1 MVDMQLLR
9 RMEEAGASGRD
20 TRVLVAYLRHQE
32 QGMPLGAWT
41 FRRKT
46 YFTSAKT
53 VAANLGITEK
63 AVSRSLSHLVR
74 LGIIERIS
82 AGHKGN
88 TALYALKQ
96 SPTDTSPFAD
106 PHSSTNQSCND
117 PEDAKGN
124 VENSD
129 SSTNRLCNDPH
140 SSTNRLCNDPQSS
153 TNRLCNTASKVNQS
167 VAPLRVSTSRAS
179 SREAEGEDLPSDE
192 DEASHDQ
199 TAAEWLDEATKRQ
212 GSRP

>member
-1 MVDMQLLR
+1 MAGSAGKRDFCMVDMQLLR

-41 FRRKT
+41 FREKT

-129 SSTNRLCNDPH
+129 SSTNRLCNDP
-140 SSTNRLCNDPQSS
+140 QSS

-179 SREAEGEDLPSDE
+179 SREAEGEGLPSDE
-192 DEASHDQ
+192 EEASHDQ
-199 TAAEWLDEATKRQ
+199 TAAEWLDEATERQ

>member
-1 MVDMQLLR
+1 MAGSAGKRDFCMVDMQLLR

-41 FRRKT
+41 FRCKT

-106 PHSSTNQSCND
+106 PQSSTNRSCND
-117 PEDAKGN
+117 PEDAKGS

-129 SSTNRLCNDPH
+129 SSTNR
-140 SSTNRLCNDPQSS
+140 SCNDPQRS
-153 TNRLCNTASKVNQS
+153 TNRSCNTAAKVHQS
-167 VAPLRVSTSRAS
+167 VAPLKVSTSRAS
-179 SREAEGEDLPSDE
+179 SRESEGEGLPSDE
-192 DEASHDQ
+192 EEASHDQ
-199 TAAEWLDEATKRQ
+199 TAAEWLDEATKRHTD
-212 GSRP
+212 RP